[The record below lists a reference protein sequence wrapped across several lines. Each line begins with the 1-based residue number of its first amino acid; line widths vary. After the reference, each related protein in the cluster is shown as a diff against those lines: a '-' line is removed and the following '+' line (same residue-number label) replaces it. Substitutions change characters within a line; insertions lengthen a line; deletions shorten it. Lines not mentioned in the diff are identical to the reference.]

1 MNSRILAI
9 TFLSLLPAT
18 MYASAGSVAASDS
31 VRPPHLL
38 REVEVLGLKHTDD
51 DAEAVTVVDGAEARR
66 LGIDAMRG
74 LAEIAPNFYMPQ
86 YGSRMTSSIYVRGL
100 GARMDQPVVG
110 LTVDNVPV
118 LNKDAYDF
126 DIAEIDRMEV
136 MRGAQA
142 VLGGR
147 NTMGGQINIRT
158 LSPLTTKGLR
168 ASAGYGNGNTVK
180 ASAAYY
186 NSFTDLF
193 GMSLA
198 GQFNHTDGFFRNEHT
213 GKLLDHEN
221 SGSLRWKTVWRP
233 LSRLSFTNTASLS
246 LADQGGYPYRSLE
259 TGKIAY
265 NDTCSYR
272 RTVFADGLTVAWAG
286 KRVVVTSL
294 TSVQY
299 IDDDMHLD
307 QDFLTDEYFT
317 LRQKN
322 REWTVTEDL
331 FTRGERG
338 AYSWLGGVWAFYR
351 TSDMHAPVNFK
362 DTGIERLIEEH
373 RNNVNP
379 DYPIRWDTRSFTLGS
394 EFTRRTVAAAV
405 YHQSA
410 FTTGLW
416 RFEVGLRLDIER
428 NALDYRSNCNT
439 GYTTMHIL
447 PDGAE
452 EVYSHTPIVID
463 DGASMGKTFV
473 EFIPKFTASYNWE
486 PLAPYINISKGY
498 KAGGYNT
505 QMFSD
510 VLQQRI
516 MSIMG
521 IAAPYSLEQ
530 IVSYDPE
537 RSMNYE
543 IGFHSSLL
551 DRRLKIDGTFFFIDC
566 RNQQL
571 TVFPAGTTTG
581 RIMTNAGRTRSL
593 GAELTAE
600 WTVVEDVNLR
610 ASYGY
615 TNATFRKYNNGLQDF
630 RGKRVPYAPANT
642 LFAEIGWRASRLSFA
657 GITPTL
663 SVSTRGAGSIYWNE
677 ENSLRQPFYA
687 MADIAL
693 VFAAEKWSLRLWCD
707 NLTGTRYNTFYFMSI
722 GNAFL
727 QEGMP
732 RTFGAALRIRI

>member
-1 MNSRILAI
+1 MKI
-9 TFLSLLPAT
+9 TLSALLLSLALPT
-18 MYASAGSVAASDS
+18 AASHTATTAPDS
-31 VRPPHLL
+31 AREPHRL
-38 REVEVLGLKHTDD
+38 REIEVLGIKHAADASS
-51 DAEAVTVVDGAEARR
+51 AEAVTVVSGAEARR
-66 LGIDAMRG
+66 LGIEAIRG

-110 LTVDNVPV
+110 LTVDNVPI

-158 LSPLTTKGLR
+158 LSPLTTHGLR
-168 ASAGYGNGNTVK
+168 AAATYGNGNTVK

-186 NSFTDLF
+186 HSFNDIF
-193 GMSLA
+193 GMSMA
-198 GQFNHTDGFFRNEHT
+198 GQFNHTDGFFRNEYT
-213 GKLLDHEN
+213 GSLLDHEN
-221 SGSLRWKTVWRP
+221 SGSLRWKTAWRP
-233 LSRLSFTNTASLS
+233 LSRLSLTNTASLM
-246 LADQGGYPYRSLE
+246 LADQGGYPYRSVS
-259 TGKIAY
+259 TGTIAY

-272 RTVFADGLTVAWAG
+272 RTAFSDGLTVAWAG

-299 IDDDMHLD
+299 LDDDMRLD

-317 LRQKN
+317 LRQKR

-331 FTRGERG
+331 FTRGTRG
-338 AYSWLGGVWAFYR
+338 DYSWLGGVWAFYK
-351 TSDMHAPVNFK
+351 TSDMRAPVNFK
-362 DTGIERLIEEH
+362 DTGIERLIEHH
-373 RNNVNP
+373 RNEVNP
-379 DYPIRWDTRSFTLGS
+379 DYPIRWDTRAFTLGS
-394 EFTRRTVAAAV
+394 RFTQSTTAAAL
-405 YHQSA
+405 YHESTWA
-410 FTTGLW
+410 PGRW
-416 RFEVGLRLDIER
+416 RFDVGLRLDVER
-428 NALDYRSNCNT
+428 NSLSYRSNCNT

-447 PDGAE
+447 PDGTE
-452 EVYSHTPIVID
+452 EVYSHTPIVIN
-463 DGASMGKTFV
+463 DGSSMAKTFV
-473 EFIPKFTASYNWE
+473 EFIPKVSVAYRWE
-486 PLAPYINISKGY
+486 PFAPYINISKGY

-516 MSIMG
+516 MSVMG
-521 IAAPYSLEQ
+521 IAAPYTLEQ

-543 IGFHSSLL
+543 IGFHSVLFE
-551 DRRLKIDGTFFFIDC
+551 RRLRLDGTFFFIDC

-581 RIMTNAGRTRSL
+581 RIMTNAGGTRSI
-593 GAELTAE
+593 GAELTAK
-600 WTVVEDVNLR
+600 WAITPDIALT
-610 ASYGY
+610 ASYGH
-615 TNATFRKYNNGLQDF
+615 TNATFRKYHNGLHDY

-642 LFAEIGWRASRLSFA
+642 LFAELDWRASHLTFAGVTPRLSA
-657 GITPTL
+657 
-663 SVSTRGAGSIYWNE
+663 SVRGAGKIYWNE
-677 ENSLRQPFYA
+677 DNSLSQPFYA
-687 MADIAL
+687 LADIAL
-693 VFAAEKWSLRLWCD
+693 EFAAEKWSMRLWCD
-707 NLTGTRYNTFYFMSI
+707 NVTGTRYNTFYFMSI

-732 RTFGAALRIRI
+732 RTFGATIRLRL

>member
-1 MNSRILAI
+1 MKNILATI
-9 TFLSLLPAT
+9 FLSLALPA
-18 MYASAGSVAASDS
+18 AASQAGAAAIDS
-31 VRPPHLL
+31 VREPHRL
-38 REVEVLGLKHTDD
+38 REIEVLGIKHASDASS
-51 DAEAVTVVDGAEARR
+51 AEAVTAVSGAEARR
-66 LGIDAMRG
+66 LGIDAIRG
-74 LAEIAPNFYMPQ
+74 LAEITPNFYMPQ

-110 LTVDNVPV
+110 LTVDNVPI

-126 DIAEIDRMEV
+126 DFAEIDRMEV

-147 NTMGGQINIRT
+147 NTMGGQINVRT
-158 LSPLTTKGLR
+158 LSPLTTRGLR
-168 ASAGYGNGNTVK
+168 ASATYGNGNTVK

-186 NSFTDLF
+186 HSFTDIF

-198 GQFNHTDGFFRNEHT
+198 GQFNHTDGFFRNGHT
-213 GKLLDHEN
+213 GRLLDHEN
-221 SGSLRWKTVWRP
+221 SGSMRWKTVWRP

-246 LADQGGYPYRSLE
+246 LADQGGYPYRSVA
-259 TGKIAY
+259 TGTISY

-272 RTVFADGLTVAWAG
+272 RTSFADGLTVAWAG

-317 LRQKN
+317 LRQKR

-331 FTRGERG
+331 FTRGSRG
-338 AYSWLGGVWAFYR
+338 SYSWLGGVWAFHKS
-351 TSDMHAPVNFK
+351 SDMHAPVNFK
-362 DTGIERLIEEH
+362 DTGIERLIEYH
-373 RNNVNP
+373 RNQVNP
-379 DYPIRWDTRSFTLGS
+379 DYPIRWDSRAFTLGS
-394 EFTRRTVAAAV
+394 RFTQRTVAAAL
-405 YHQSA
+405 YHES
-410 FTTGLW
+410 TYSTGPW
-416 RFEVGLRLDIER
+416 RFELGLRLDVER
-428 NALDYRSNCNT
+428 NSLSYRSNCNT
-439 GYTTMHIL
+439 GYTTMYIL
-447 PDGAE
+447 PDGTE

-463 DGASMGKTFV
+463 DGSSMAKTFV
-473 EFIPKFTASYNWE
+473 EFIPKVTVAYQWE

-516 MSIMG
+516 MSVMG
-521 IAAPYSLEQ
+521 IAAPYTLEQ
-530 IVSYDPE
+530 IVSYEPE

-543 IGFHSSLL
+543 VGFHSALSGG
-551 DRRLKIDGTFFFIDC
+551 RLRIDGTFFFIDC

-581 RIMTNAGRTRSL
+581 RIMTNAGRTRSM
-593 GAELTAE
+593 GAELTAK
-600 WTVVEDVNLR
+600 WAVTTDVTVT
-610 ASYGY
+610 ASFGH
-615 TNATFRKYNNGLQDF
+615 TNATFRKYHNGLHDY
-630 RGKRVPYAPANT
+630 RGKRVPYAPSNT
-642 LFAEIGWRASRLSFA
+642 IFAGLDWHASQLAFAGVTPRLSA
-657 GITPTL
+657 
-663 SVSTRGAGSIYWNE
+663 SVRGAGRIYWNE
-677 ENSLRQPFYA
+677 DNSLSQPFYA

-693 VFAAEKWSLRLWCD
+693 ELAAEKWSLRLWCD
-707 NLTGTRYNTFYFMSI
+707 NLTGTRYNTFYFVSI

-732 RTFGAALRIRI
+732 RTFGATMRVRL